1 MGKEEFPKKLFK
13 IALPSTGV
21 RCANEPPAVKSSLRA
36 DSMSK
41 PEQKMFNDTSSGID
55 KSGLDAKRH
64 KNLAQA
70 APIDSFSNYSKSRKS
85 IGREFMRLMRE
96 NE

>member
-1 MGKEEFPKKLFK
+1 
-13 IALPSTGV
+13 
-21 RCANEPPAVKSSLRA
+21 
-36 DSMSK
+36 MSRFRVDFMTK
-41 PEQKMFNDTSSGID
+41 PEQKIFNDTSLGID
-55 KSGLDAKRH
+55 KSGQDAKRH

-70 APIDSFSNYSKSRKS
+70 APIDSFSSCSKLRMS